1 MAQWYKDIALPNV
14 SNFVSSAL
22 QLRAFEQQ
30 LIIRALE
37 WNSNMR
43 ARLY

>member
-1 MAQWYKDIALPNV
+1 MAQWYKDRPLPNV

-30 LIIRALE
+30 LIMRALE
-37 WNSNMR
+37 SNSNMQ